1 MAGGMTDGQLSIR
14 AAVAQAFPEGPHQL
28 CHFHS
33 LHEAAKPISEAD
45 RHAKQVLKKHGRG
58 GRPLA
63 RAVEGRTGPE
73 AEVIRGSCSAVRS
86 ALTDDGH
93 PPLAAAGLPLHE
105 RLTTI
110 AQSLER
116 VEKRGPCPRPS
127 GA

>member
-73 AEVIRGSCSAVRS
+73 AE
-86 ALTDDGH
+86 
-93 PPLAAAGLPLHE
+93 LPLHE